1 LFNQGQPREIA
12 ETFGWMQELKN
23 AYYEL
28 QRSLYV
34 K

>member
-1 LFNQGQPREIA
+1 MSYSESDTRAKYIDP
-12 ETFGWMQELKN
+12 ELKN